1 MGGIEE
7 LPEDSGACPTC
18 GKIATIKCTA
28 CKNVYYCNKNCQKK
42 DWKTHRPLCKMLPYK
57 VTSTIFLCLF
67 FLTLYHQ
74 IARSSELGNHI
85 VANRNIKAGEI
96 ILTEAPLVLGPAQT
110 TIPVCLGCYV
120 PVDGSYKCPR

>member
-1 MGGIEE
+1 MGGSEE

-57 VTSTIFLCLF
+57 
-67 FLTLYHQ
+67 

-110 TIPVCLGCYV
+110 TIPVCLGC
-120 PVDGSYKCPR
+120 